1 MYKDKK
7 VIHIVCTGKN
17 GEIGY
22 DNKLLFNLPPD
33 MKFFREQTLG
43 HTLLMGRKTV
53 ESLPKIL
60 DRRVILKVTSRKKYY
75 DFAPNFEMDVFD
87 YFDEAK
93 HVCDN
98 FLNTDKIFVAGGAK
112 LYQSTF
118 DIADE
123 LWITEVAND
132 VDNCDTWYK
141 IPKDDFTMFEHT
153 NWMEHTNPLGETL
166 TYRFTKW
173 GRKQVFNS

>member
-43 HTLLMGRKTV
+43 HTVLMGRKTV

-60 DRRVILKVTSRKKYY
+60 DRRVILKVTSRKNYY

-98 FLNTDKIFVAGGAK
+98 FLNTDKIFVGGGSQ
-112 LYQSTF
+112 LYHSTF
-118 DIADE
+118 DITDE

-132 VDNCDTWYK
+132 VVSCDTWYK
-141 IPKDDFTMFEHT
+141 IPKEDFTMFEHT

-173 GRKQVFNS
+173 IRKQVIPF

>member
-33 MKFFREQTLG
+33 MRFFREQTLG
-43 HTLLMGRKTV
+43 HTILMGRKTV
-53 ESLPKIL
+53 ESLPSPL
-60 DRRVILKVTSRKKYY
+60 ERRIVLSVSNSLCEYSKLNHSLNDSLTFS
-75 DFAPNFEMDVFD
+75 NL
-87 YFDEAK
+87 
-93 HVCDN
+93 
-98 FLNTDKIFVAGGAK
+98 LNTDKIFVVGGAK

-118 DIADE
+118 DITDE

-132 VDNCDTWYK
+132 VDNCDTWYS
-141 IPKDDFTMFEHT
+141 IPKDDFTLFEHT

-173 GRKQVFNS
+173 IRKQSIPF

>member
-7 VIHIVCTGKN
+7 VIHIVCVGKN

-43 HTLLMGRKTV
+43 HVLLIGRKTV

-60 DRRVILKVTSRKKYY
+60 DRRVVLCVSGSYKEPSTKHALNSMNLNLAMSASRWQSDQLK
-75 DFAPNFEMDVFD
+75 
-87 YFDEAK
+87 
-93 HVCDN
+93 
-98 FLNTDKIFVAGGAK
+98 TDKIFIAGGAK
-112 LYQSTF
+112 LFQSTF
-118 DIADE
+118 DITDE
-123 LWITEVAND
+123 LWVTEVAND

-153 NWMEHTNPLGETL
+153 NWMDHTNPLGETL
-166 TYRFTKW
+166 TYRFTRW
-173 GRKQVFNS
+173 VRKENIPS